1 MKRAHTVKFN
11 DPFGLARANERKVGS
26 RTLFNEESETY
37 TKEKRILSKEEKK
50 ERREINICK
59 YEEETRLWVNV

>member
-26 RTLFNEESETY
+26 RTVLKKKSDG
-37 TKEKRILSKEEKK
+37 KRNVYEKK
-50 ERREINICK
+50 KRRRRR
-59 YEEETRLWVNV
+59 TRD

>member
-26 RTLFNEESETY
+26 RTGFSE
-37 TKEKRILSKEEKK
+37 KSDEKR
-50 ERREINICK
+50 NV
-59 YEEETRLWVNV
+59 YEEEGEEKRRDARLIYAGTRKKRVYG